1 MRKEEFLKRLENK
14 LRDLDREEYEEA
26 LNYYKEYIEEAGEE
40 KEEEVLRKLG
50 SPERVAAQIKAEVA
64 ASKLEEK
71 ESNYKENTNYEKVS
85 SSNSLNIILY
95 IVLGILALPLA
106 LPLAVTVFALLLTF
120 LMLIFTVLI
129 VFIAIWS
136 AVGISGLGFIM
147 AGLVTVFTDLYTG
160 VFFIGVGLIGI
171 SIFLITSIPVISG
184 VKGILKGV
192 AILLK
197 NLFYKIKGAIKN
209 EKRI

>member
-1 MRKEEFLKRLENK
+1 MRKDEFLERLENK

-40 KEEEVLRKLG
+40 NEEEVLRKLG

-64 ASKLEEK
+64 ASKLVEK
-71 ESNYKENTNYEKVS
+71 EKNYKENINYEKAS

-106 LPLAVTVFALLLTF
+106 LPLAATVFALLLTF
-120 LMLIFTVLI
+120 LILIFTVLI
-129 VFIAIWS
+129 VFIAIWL
-136 AVGISGLGFIM
+136 AIGIWGLGFTM
-147 AGLVTVFTDLYTG
+147 AGLVVIFTDLYTG
-160 VFFIGVGLIGI
+160 LFFIGMGLMGV
-171 SIFLITSIPVISG
+171 SIFLIASIPVISG
-184 VKGILKGV
+184 VKGTLKGV

-197 NLFYKIKGAIKN
+197 KLFYKIKGAIKN